1 MWHVSDIYVAT
12 VQYYM
17 KFNCSKTVKKK
28 KKSKIWYPWQ
38 LAEEMIL
45 VVELR
50 SNSELQCGRQSVTT
64 SYESTSAESAD
75 VNGIFCLQTLVKN

>member
-50 SNSELQCGRQSVTT
+50 SNSELQCGRHSVIT